1 MIFKISNDNKGM
13 YRYILVIIIILL
25 SSLSSIFYDKIRLD
39 NSAIRINGIIYKT
52 KALRKNSYEIFVH
65 FYYNDKRFESTDS
78 YNISISNFYKVDVN
92 DTVVVEFLED
102 DPETNR
108 IDINSFRNR

>member
-52 KALRKNSYEIFVH
+52 KALRKNSYEINYIFH
-65 FYYNDKRFESTDS
+65 IFY
-78 YNISISNFYKVDVN
+78 I
-92 DTVVVEFLED
+92 
-102 DPETNR
+102 
-108 IDINSFRNR
+108 